1 MRNIVMTKKLF
12 VLIVIAVLIIGFN
25 FSIFASAHFDDSY
38 KDEGILIDNFDDTT
52 NVSFPDNRCLWDAAN
67 KRIILNNG
75 SDTFTYNYSGQPDS
89 IEVWE
94 QSFGTEFGIS
104 QFISPDTVEGTK
116 INETDMPNLKKVD
129 DKRIITVG
137 EFLSENLNYAFSPI
151 QHFKFKTNQEKD
163 NIKNIRIDWYFGSFV
178 PSDECNLES
187 ISLWVWVYNS
197 IIPHWKKIVPL
208 EYVNDNFNNTFDP
221 TISYYNQND
230 FKDWINDD
238 GMLDFLIVGS
248 PKSGKQKTYLYTDFI
263 QLELTTKKGY
273 LSDGTVVSSPISISP
288 SDFGGWESVFWKS
301 SKPSNFSSVTI
312 QVLDENEK
320 LIGELSSTASPLDIS
335 SVENRVIRLKAILR
349 SKSPGITPYLS
360 SWGVIWQKTD
370 SYKDSFSTSYKI
382 SDMNGVK
389 IQDGKVLVNEFSDEW
404 SFFGKNPANY
414 RSYIGTGLKSAPKN
428 LYWYSKNR
436 DSGGGFRQ
444 VVAKNGKVYVPG
456 SDNRIHVFNAVRKS
470 SSGMQKSINVS
481 RNKYNVDAAI
491 AVNDN
496 YLIIGTCN
504 VSSQNKIYALNLS
517 DNLTG
522 EKWYYPKGNET
533 ICFSAP
539 ITIDEGRLFVTSW
552 SGRLWETPLLSFIN
566 KVFPGNNKLIGL
578 DVETG
583 EELWDPIT
591 LPAGSFSAPA
601 VGDEMVFVGC
611 QNMYGSSLFAFDIA
625 TGTEV
630 WNQSVG
636 MIGKSSPVYADGKVF
651 VLSKGTSN
659 ISSSSKNKIIA
670 VDAHTG
676 EILWNKTIGGTNTM
690 ALLNVLKGFRF
701 LKAIDT
707 SAPIASPVFYDD
719 TLIVVTPDGQLMG
732 LSTDGEIKY
741 DFNISKA
748 DIGEFYVTSP
758 LVVNDKLYVTS
769 GRSKVFCFNAKKLVT
784 DQKPIWSYEIER
796 ATGGLLEGPPNI
808 ISSPIIAN
816 GLMFLSVT
824 EKTKNLTGRV
834 YSIGDYSKNTEGYI
848 VSNPIHLPPGYWWN
862 YFEADNVSSE
872 KNRIIYS
879 ILDEKGNVLI
889 DNLNGVKYNI
899 SSLKTNVIKLYAS
912 LTVGDDKKSLPQL
925 NSWEVS
931 WVEEDIKPEFIPGS
945 FKPGRNG
952 WVNQEISECSIE
964 VRDKHPGASGI
975 DVNSARYKI
984 GYIESDTGKHKTS
997 SWLEASSDDESG
1009 VKQTR
1014 IYAKLNESKLK
1025 IDAVLNITFSIKD
1038 LAGNENTSDLVEFKV
1053 DSIKPFS
1060 KFVGSY
1066 DEKHTQP
1073 FKIVVNASDDVNG
1086 SGLQKVYIK
1095 YRYKTS
1101 EEEDFTGEWEIYDSM
1116 VSPFIFYFEPEKSGY
1131 YQLISIAEDN
1141 ASNLEEI
1148 NNDKIADAIEVLF
1161 DMYKPALNTSFTTQR
1176 WKNQPEYEIEIYD
1189 DFKLDALYYRFDNQ
1203 TQWTIIKDNIDNST
1217 YKTTW
1222 QVPQDYWI
1230 KMRDGENHTV
1240 FFKITDIIGNEYI
1253 SNARN
1258 SPKIIKDVNASS
1270 FYIDTSDF
1278 EQLHWDNKFVLKP
1291 ECPEDTNIT
1300 QIKLF
1305 YKYSKNREDLG
1316 KQNFTEYKNTSEE
1329 PFEIMFIPEE
1339 GSGYYV
1345 FYMEIIDSSGAVHH
1359 AYSDTVNITLFPAPL
1374 FIALI
1379 IILIILLILTMLI
1392 LMKMRK
1398 KKQEL

>member
-1 MRNIVMTKKLF
+1 M
-12 VLIVIAVLIIGFN
+12 
-25 FSIFASAHFDDSY
+25 
-38 KDEGILIDNFDDTT
+38 
-52 NVSFPDNRCLWDAAN
+52 
-67 KRIILNNG
+67 
-75 SDTFTYNYSGQPDS
+75 
-89 IEVWE
+89 
-94 QSFGTEFGIS
+94 
-104 QFISPDTVEGTK
+104 
-116 INETDMPNLKKVD
+116 
-129 DKRIITVG
+129 
-137 EFLSENLNYAFSPI
+137 
-151 QHFKFKTNQEKD
+151 
-163 NIKNIRIDWYFGSFV
+163 
-178 PSDECNLES
+178 
-187 ISLWVWVYNS
+187 
-197 IIPHWKKIVPL
+197 
-208 EYVNDNFNNTFDP
+208 
-221 TISYYNQND
+221 
-230 FKDWINDD
+230 
-238 GMLDFLIVGS
+238 
-248 PKSGKQKTYLYTDFI
+248 
-263 QLELTTKKGY
+263 
-273 LSDGTVVSSPISISP
+273 
-288 SDFGGWESVFWKS
+288 
-301 SKPSNFSSVTI
+301 
-312 QVLDENEK
+312 
-320 LIGELSSTASPLDIS
+320 
-335 SVENRVIRLKAILR
+335 
-349 SKSPGITPYLS
+349 
-360 SWGVIWQKTD
+360 
-370 SYKDSFSTSYKI
+370 
-382 SDMNGVK
+382 
-389 IQDGKVLVNEFSDEW
+389 
-404 SFFGKNPANY
+404 
-414 RSYIGTGLKSAPKN
+414 
-428 LYWYSKNR
+428 
-436 DSGGGFRQ
+436 
-444 VVAKNGKVYVPG
+444 
-456 SDNRIHVFNAVRKS
+456 
-470 SSGMQKSINVS
+470 
-481 RNKYNVDAAI
+481 
-491 AVNDN
+491 
-496 YLIIGTCN
+496 
-504 VSSQNKIYALNLS
+504 
-517 DNLTG
+517 
-522 EKWYYPKGNET
+522 
-533 ICFSAP
+533 
-539 ITIDEGRLFVTSW
+539 
-552 SGRLWETPLLSFIN
+552 
-566 KVFPGNNKLIGL
+566 
-578 DVETG
+578 
-583 EELWDPIT
+583 
-591 LPAGSFSAPA
+591 
-601 VGDEMVFVGC
+601 
-611 QNMYGSSLFAFDIA
+611 
-625 TGTEV
+625 
-630 WNQSVG
+630 
-636 MIGKSSPVYADGKVF
+636 
-651 VLSKGTSN
+651 
-659 ISSSSKNKIIA
+659 
-670 VDAHTG
+670 
-676 EILWNKTIGGTNTM
+676 
-690 ALLNVLKGFRF
+690 
-701 LKAIDT
+701 
-707 SAPIASPVFYDD
+707 
-719 TLIVVTPDGQLMG
+719 
-732 LSTDGEIKY
+732 
-741 DFNISKA
+741 
-748 DIGEFYVTSP
+748 
-758 LVVNDKLYVTS
+758 
-769 GRSKVFCFNAKKLVT
+769 
-784 DQKPIWSYEIER
+784 
-796 ATGGLLEGPPNI
+796 
-808 ISSPIIAN
+808 
-816 GLMFLSVT
+816 
-824 EKTKNLTGRV
+824 
-834 YSIGDYSKNTEGYI
+834 
-848 VSNPIHLPPGYWWN
+848 
-862 YFEADNVSSE
+862 
-872 KNRIIYS
+872 
-879 ILDEKGNVLI
+879 
-889 DNLNGVKYNI
+889 KYNI

-1101 EEEDFTGEWEIYDSM
+1101 EEEDFTGEWEIYDST

-1217 YKTTW
+1217 YKTKW

-1258 SPKIIKDVNASS
+1258 SPKIIKDVNATS

-1359 AYSDTVNITLFPAPL
+1359 AYSDTVNITLFPATL